1 MRISDWSSDVCS
13 SDLIDVEFGTPPI
26 DLIRPTLTPLLD
38 KFGAVPVA
46 HLRAKTIFAHLA
58 HGEHDMG
65 VRFGETV
72 RADVPMDIE
81 VGDHAAFDPSRSEGH
96 TSKLQSLLRHS
107 STRVWLQ
114 QK

>member
-13 SDLIDVEFGTPPI
+13 SDLIDVEFGKPPI

-72 RADVPMDIE
+72 GADVPMDIE
-81 VGDHAAFDPSRSEGH
+81 VGDHAAFDKFLAYEVAG
-96 TSKLQSLLRHS
+96 KLNADRK
-107 STRVWLQ
+107 STRLNSSH
-114 QK
+114 